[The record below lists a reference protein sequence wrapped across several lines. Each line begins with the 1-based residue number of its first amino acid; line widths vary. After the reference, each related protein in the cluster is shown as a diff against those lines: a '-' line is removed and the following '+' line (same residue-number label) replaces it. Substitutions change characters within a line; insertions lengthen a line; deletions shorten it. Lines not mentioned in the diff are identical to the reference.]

1 MKAVAGA
8 LTVVASV
15 CATAFQAP
23 AITAMAG
30 PAELVETGGAAA
42 LFTFTEAEY
51 QKRYGP
57 PSSKMVAFV
66 PMTRRPDGLSPQAR
80 FGINFIFEGKNL
92 TWVLDGNDKTG
103 YTFYAD
109 LNGNGDLGDDAP
121 RKFELT
127 AGKYVLRY
135 QLAAKAD
142 AASGLETYPVI
153 FTLMLDT
160 LPPPGQTEGKLAVL
174 KYENTIRRGEFVIGA
189 TPVAFRLWGSG
200 GTYNEGHQSIDF
212 DLNGDGRFSP
222 TAESYRISEKCV
234 NIGETTYEFSVD
246 RYGRSVV
253 LTPLAETRPARVILM
268 AGHPAPDF
276 SFTDVEGKAR
286 RFSDYRGT
294 VVLLDFWGTWCGPC
308 VAAAPELVAAYE
320 KFRSR
325 GFEIIGV
332 ASNDTR
338 EKVQAFIAEKRM
350 SWTQTLEDEKGPIT
364 TLYRVSGWPSYVLIG
379 KDGTIAAAPPAG
391 ATFDLTAEL
400 TKLLPGK

>member
-1 MKAVAGA
+1 MKAVKAVAGA
-8 LTVVASV
+8 LTVVAAVAAAAS
-15 CATAFQAP
+15 QAP

-57 PSSKMVAFV
+57 PSSKMAAFV

-80 FGINFIFEGKNL
+80 FGINFILEGKNL

-160 LPPPGQTEGKLAVL
+160 LPRSGQTEVKLAVL
-174 KYENTIRRGEFVIGA
+174 KYENTIRRGQFVIGA
-189 TPVAFRLWGSG
+189 KPVAFRLSG
-200 GTYNEGHQSIDF
+200 TGGIYFGIDF
-212 DLNGDGRFSP
+212 DLNGDGEFSP
-222 TAESYRISEKCV
+222 AAESYRISEKYV

-246 RYGRSVV
+246 RYRRSVV
-253 LTPLAETRPARVILM
+253 LTPLTETRPARVILM
-268 AGHPAPDF
+268 AGHPVPEF
-276 SFTDVEGKAR
+276 SFTDVEGKTR
-286 RFSDYRGT
+286 KLSDYRGK

-338 EKVQAFIAEKRM
+338 EKVQAFIADHGM
-350 SWTQTLEDEKGPIT
+350 SWTQTLEDEALPIA
-364 TLYRVSGWPSYVLIG
+364 TLYQVSGWPSYVLIG

-391 ATFDLTAEL
+391 ATFDLSAEL
-400 TKLLPGK
+400 TKLLPEK

>member
-1 MKAVAGA
+1 MKAVKAVAGA
-8 LTVVASV
+8 LTVVAAVAAAAS
-15 CATAFQAP
+15 QAP

-57 PSSKMVAFV
+57 PSSKMAAFV

-160 LPPPGQTEGKLAVL
+160 LPRSGQTEVKLAVL
-174 KYENTIRRGEFVIGA
+174 KYENTIRRGQFVIGA
-189 TPVAFRLWGSG
+189 KPVAFRLSG
-200 GTYNEGHQSIDF
+200 TGGIYFGIDF
-212 DLNGDGRFSP
+212 DLNGDGEFSP
-222 TAESYRISEKCV
+222 AAESYRISEKYV

-253 LTPLAETRPARVILM
+253 LTPLTETRPARVILM
-268 AGHPAPDF
+268 AGHPVPEF
-276 SFTDVEGKAR
+276 SFTDVEGKTR
-286 RFSDYRGT
+286 KLSDYRGK

-338 EKVQAFIAEKRM
+338 EKVQAFIADHGM
-350 SWTQTLEDEKGPIT
+350 SWTQTLEDEALPIA
-364 TLYRVSGWPSYVLIG
+364 TLYQVSGWPSYVLIG

-391 ATFDLTAEL
+391 ATFDLSAEL
-400 TKLLPGK
+400 TKLLPEK

>member
-1 MKAVAGA
+1 MKAVKAVAGA
-8 LTVVASV
+8 LTVVAAVAAAAS
-15 CATAFQAP
+15 QAP

-57 PSSKMVAFV
+57 PSSKMAAFV

-80 FGINFIFEGKNL
+80 FGINFILEGKNL

-160 LPPPGQTEGKLAVL
+160 LPRSGQTEVKLAVL
-174 KYENTIRRGEFVIGA
+174 KYENTIRRGQFVIGA
-189 TPVAFRLWGSG
+189 KPVAFRLSG
-200 GTYNEGHQSIDF
+200 TGGIYFGIDF
-212 DLNGDGRFSP
+212 DLNGDGEFSP
-222 TAESYRISEKCV
+222 AAESYRISEKYV

-253 LTPLAETRPARVILM
+253 LTPLTETRPARVILM
-268 AGHPAPDF
+268 AGHPVPEF
-276 SFTDVEGKAR
+276 SFTDVEGKTR
-286 RFSDYRGT
+286 KLSDYRGK

-338 EKVQAFIAEKRM
+338 EKVQAFIADHGM
-350 SWTQTLEDEKGPIT
+350 SWTQTLEDEALPIA
-364 TLYRVSGWPSYVLIG
+364 TLYQVSGWPSYVLIG

-391 ATFDLTAEL
+391 ATFDLSAEL
-400 TKLLPGK
+400 TKLLPEK

>member
-1 MKAVAGA
+1 VKAVKAVAGA
-8 LTVVASV
+8 LTVVAAVAAAAS
-15 CATAFQAP
+15 QAP

-57 PSSKMVAFV
+57 PSSKMAAFV

-80 FGINFIFEGKNL
+80 FGINFILEGKNL

-160 LPPPGQTEGKLAVL
+160 LPRSGQTEVKLAVL
-174 KYENTIRRGEFVIGA
+174 KYENTIRRGQFVIGA
-189 TPVAFRLWGSG
+189 KPVAFRLSG
-200 GTYNEGHQSIDF
+200 TGGIYFGIDF
-212 DLNGDGRFSP
+212 DLNGDGEFSP
-222 TAESYRISEKCV
+222 AAESYRISEKYV

-253 LTPLAETRPARVILM
+253 LTPLTETRPARVILM
-268 AGHPAPDF
+268 AGHPVPEF
-276 SFTDVEGKAR
+276 SFTDVEGKTR
-286 RFSDYRGT
+286 KLSDYRGK

-338 EKVQAFIAEKRM
+338 EKVQAFIADHGM
-350 SWTQTLEDEKGPIT
+350 SWTQTLEDEALPIA
-364 TLYRVSGWPSYVLIG
+364 TLYQVSGWPSYVLIG

-391 ATFDLTAEL
+391 ATFDLSAEL
-400 TKLLPGK
+400 TKLLPEK

>member
-1 MKAVAGA
+1 VKAEKAVAGA
-8 LTVVASV
+8 LTVVAAVAAAAS
-15 CATAFQAP
+15 QAP

-30 PAELVETGGAAA
+30 PAELVETGGGAA

-57 PSSKMVAFV
+57 PSSKMAAFV

-80 FGINFIFEGKNL
+80 FGINFILEGKNL

-160 LPPPGQTEGKLAVL
+160 LPRSGQTEVKLAVL
-174 KYENTIRRGEFVIGA
+174 KYENTIRRGQFVIGA
-189 TPVAFRLWGSG
+189 KPVAFRLSGTG
-200 GTYNEGHQSIDF
+200 GTYTGIDF

-222 TAESYRISEKCV
+222 TAESYEISEKYV

-253 LTPLAETRPARVILM
+253 LTPLAETRPARVILL
-268 AGHPAPDF
+268 AGHPAPEF
-276 SFTDVEGKAR
+276 SLIDVEGKSR
-286 RFSDYRGT
+286 KLSDYRGT

-308 VAAAPELVAAYE
+308 VAAAPELVATY
-320 KFRSR
+320 KTFRSR

-332 ASNDTR
+332 ASNDTS
-338 EKVQAFIAEKRM
+338 EKVQAFIADKKM
-350 SWTQTLEDEKGPIT
+350 SWVQTLEGQTGPIA

-391 ATFDLTAEL
+391 ATFDLSAEL
-400 TKLLPGK
+400 TKLLPEK